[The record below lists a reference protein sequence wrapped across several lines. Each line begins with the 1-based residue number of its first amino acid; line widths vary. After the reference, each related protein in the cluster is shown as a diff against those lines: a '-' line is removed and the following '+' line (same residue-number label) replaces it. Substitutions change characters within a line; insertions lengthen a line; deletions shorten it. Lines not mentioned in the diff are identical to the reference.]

1 MSNAM
6 NQPVCAL
13 TGANGYVGSAIRR
26 SLEASGMR
34 TVPLVR
40 SPGTDGISWTLDSA
54 SGLAG
59 ELRARGVTALVHSAW
74 DMKGV
79 KPAAYRRT
87 NLDGSRRLFDEAASA
102 GIRNV
107 IFISTISAFD
117 TAVSLYGRTKLETEK
132 AASQIDALSIRP
144 GLVWGDSPG
153 GAFGSIEKTVRGANF
168 VPLIGSGEYPQ
179 YLVHED
185 DLGRAVTRGL
195 AENWQNQN
203 PGPITIANPEMWR
216 FRDLVLACAARLGRS
231 VKLVSVPWRAVY
243 LALKAAEAAGVKL
256 SFRSDS
262 VLSLVNQN
270 QNPDFGA
277 LKRFNIQVR
286 PYPRNAG

>member
-1 MSNAM
+1 MS
-6 NQPVCAL
+6 QICAL

-26 SLEASGMR
+26 SLEAAGMQV
-34 TVPLVR
+34 VPLVR
-40 SPGTDGISWTLDSA
+40 QPGPDGISWTLESA
-54 SGLAG
+54 SGLAA
-59 ELRARGVTALVHSAW
+59 ELRARGITALVHSAW

-79 KPAAYRRT
+79 KPAEYRRT
-87 NLDGSRRLFDEAASA
+87 NLDGSRRLFDEAVSA

-117 TAVSLYGRTKLETEK
+117 TAVSLYGRAKLETEK
-132 AASQIDALSIRP
+132 AASQIHALSVRP

-153 GAFGSIEKTVRGANF
+153 GVFGSIEKTVRGASF
-168 VPLIGSGEYPQ
+168 VPLIGSGDYPQ

-185 DLGRAVTRGL
+185 DLGRAVTRAL
-195 AENWQNQN
+195 MENWQSQN
-203 PGPITIANPEMWR
+203 PDPLTIANPEMWR
-216 FRDLVLACAARLGRS
+216 FRDLVLACAARLGRP

-243 LALKAAEAAGVKL
+243 LALKTAEAAGVRL

-270 QNPDFGA
+270 RSPDFSA
-277 LKRFNIQVR
+277 LERFNIQVR
-286 PYPRNAG
+286 RYPGNK